1 MKSDDPPFFD
11 RMMDPTSKRFYVEYK
26 KTHEA
31 LGHVFQKDINTLSDN
46 DFDTLLESKNNQ
58 VPRVVQKWMEG
69 DITLETLV
77 ILDALTGFVKKEGKN
92 IAETIIW
99 PDISRKIRKYSPFV
113 RVDKKK
119 YSNILKKTFTKS
131 Q

>member
-1 MKSDDPPFFD
+1 MKAIVGIILFSIVFPINEKDNISFQYG
-11 RMMDPTSKRFYVEYK
+11 M
-26 KTHEA
+26 
-31 LGHVFQKDINTLSDN
+31 LGR
-46 DFDTLLESKNNQ
+46 LESKNNQ
-58 VPRVVQKWMEG
+58 IPRVVQKWMEG

-77 ILDALTGFVKKEGKN
+77 ILDSLTGFVKKEGKN